1 MTLDCYPHVTGFMT
15 SRVLEAGLAKTHV
28 TTLCCSYSEPFSPI
42 IEQILCCSY
51 SEPFSPIIEQ
61 IFISRYGF
69 SDIGLAPTTMW
80 LEGNASGTTDNM
92 LSAKDTL

>member
-28 TTLCCSYSEPFSPI
+28 TT
-42 IEQILCCSY
+42 LCCSY